1 MAKIER
7 LTQAS
12 DSVRQDINVLIHQLS
27 LRLPECSSELLESI
41 IADPNL
47 EVWVV
52 TEDAHIVGMAALV
65 IVTIPEGRRAQMEDI
80 VIDEKYRGQG
90 LGEQLSKKLIERAR
104 ARDAS
109 VVTLSSRADRVA
121 ANTLYVK
128 LGFESRETNVY
139 RLEL

>member
-27 LRLPECSSELLESI
+27 PRLPECSSELLESI

>member
-65 IVTIPEGRRAQMEDI
+65 IVTIPEGRRAQTEDI